1 MSRPLYVAIIWHMH
15 QPFYQNPAT
24 GIYELPWVRLHG
36 ARNYLRM
43 ADLVGDHPGV
53 HVTFNLVPCLV
64 EQLAEYAAG
73 RAEDRLM
80 RLALREELSPAEK
93 RYLLNICHSPRWQE
107 KSRRQHRYTLLQARR
122 EEALAYPDV
131 FTLQDYRDLV
141 AWYNLA
147 AMDLNWLER
156 DERLQALVLKERN
169 FTPEDLS
176 TIHTVQREI
185 IARTLPR
192 YRELQDQG
200 QIELTTTP
208 YYHPI
213 LPLLID
219 TESAR
224 RATPGLPLPALPLHV
239 PEDAEAQL
247 RRAYEYHKEI
257 FGRAPR
263 GLWPSEGAVSPEVAA
278 LAWQVGFQ
286 WLASDEAILGRSL
299 NRPFERDASAFITR
313 PADLYTPYRLLI
325 SGQFGPSL
333 IFRDHELSDR
343 IGFLYTQLPG
353 TQAAENLIHRLL
365 AIRERLAD
373 SDRPYLVSII
383 LDGENAWEYYER
395 NGDVFL
401 HVLYGLF
408 ERRAAELQT
417 VTVSEFLEAHPAR
430 RTLAGLATG
439 SWIGGDLTTW
449 IGDPTH
455 TRAWEALARA
465 RADLVAW
472 QATHPDADPAQ
483 RETAWRALYVAEGSD
498 WFWWYSRRNRSDQDM
513 IFDAIFRANLAHTYT
528 ARGEAAP
535 EWLARSI
542 YTAEEALPGRPATG
556 YIRPRLTAAPY
567 PPREWDGA
575 SVAFASA
582 STGTMQRAEAILQAL
597 RVGYNAEE
605 IYLRLDMAK
614 VLPGAILRVYL
625 TASEGQPANH
635 RGRFAPNRQEEA
647 ALGWE
652 LSLSAGARTA
662 FLYRA
667 DGNEGWQSI
676 GPQATAVGEGVV
688 EIALPLA
695 SLGLALG
702 QEVGVLAVLGRED
715 REIERIPV
723 QGVHTVR
730 LIPY

>member
-1 MSRPLYVAIIWHMH
+1 L
-15 QPFYQNPAT
+15 QE
-24 GIYELPWVRLHG
+24 G
-36 ARNYLRM
+36 
-43 ADLVGDHPGV
+43 
-53 HVTFNLVPCLV
+53 
-64 EQLAEYAAG
+64 
-73 RAEDRLM
+73 
-80 RLALREELSPAEK
+80 LSLEEK

-122 EEALAYPDV
+122 EEALAYPDA
-131 FTLQDYRDLV
+131 FTLQDYRDLI

-147 AMDLNWLER
+147 AIDLNWLER

-169 FTPEDLS
+169 FTPEDLA

-219 TESAR
+219 TENAR
-224 RATPGLPLPALPLHV
+224 RANPGLPLPALPLHA
-239 PEDAEAQL
+239 PEDAETQL
-247 RRAYEYHKEI
+247 RRAYEYHKEV

-278 LAWQVGFQ
+278 LAWQVGFH

-299 NRPFERDASAFITR
+299 NRPFERDANGFITR
-313 PADLYTPYRLLI
+313 PADLYTPYRLLVG
-325 SGQFGPSL
+325 GQFGPTL

-343 IGFLYTQLPG
+343 IGFLYTQFPG

-408 ERRAAELQT
+408 ERRSSELQT
-417 VTVSEFLEAHPAR
+417 VTVSEFLEAYPAR

-449 IGDPTH
+449 IGEPTH

-472 QATHPDADPAQ
+472 QATHPDADPKQ
-483 RETAWRALYVAEGSD
+483 RETAWCSFYVAEGSD

-513 IFDAIFRANLAHTYT
+513 IFDATFRANLAYTYT
-528 ARGEAAP
+528 ARGEAVP
-535 EWLARSI
+535 EWLTRSI

-575 SVAFASA
+575 SVVFASS
-582 STGTMQRAEAILQAL
+582 STGTMQRAEVGLRAL

-614 VLPGAILRVYL
+614 LSPGAILRVYL
-625 TASEGQPANH
+625 TACEGQPANH
-635 RGRFAPNRQEEA
+635 QVRFAPDRREEA

-667 DGNEGWQSI
+667 DGNEGWQSV

-695 SLGLALG
+695 SLGLTLG
-702 QEVGVLAVLGRED
+702 QEVGILAVLGREG
-715 REIERIPV
+715 REIERIPA
-723 QGVHTVR
+723 QGIHWVR